1 MTSLPAA
8 PFGRVLTAM
17 ATAFHADGSVD
28 LDGTARIAAHLVDH
42 GHDGVVVSGTTGE
55 SPTTSVAEDG
65 RILAAVKDAVGDRA
79 KVVAGV
85 GTNATAHSVELAQQ
99 AEKIGADGL
108 LLVTPYYNKPGQAG
122 VLHHFRT
129 VVESSGVPV
138 MLYDVP
144 SRTGTQIAME
154 TYEAAIAWESVVA
167 VKDAVGDFARGV
179 RLTQLGYAVYSGDD
193 VANLAWLAHGGSGF
207 VSVVGHVAGD
217 QLKAMADAFFAGDQA
232 EALAI
237 FTRLLPA
244 IDAVMGVA
252 NYGATTAKA
261 ALQLLGV
268 LDNRN
273 VRAPLV
279 ALDDDEVA
287 ALRAGLDAAGLL
299 QQGS

>member
-65 RILAAVKDAVGDRA
+65 QILSAVKDAVGDRA
-79 KVVAGV
+79 TVIACV

-154 TYEAAIAWESVVA
+154 TYEAASAWDSVVA

-217 QLKAMADAFFAGDQA
+217 QLKAMADAYFAGDHA
-232 EALAI
+232 GALTI

-244 IDAVMGVA
+244 IDAVMGVP

-299 QQGS
+299 HQGS